1 MERTDVKKQKKQKT
15 NAQRLTKTTGK
26 FSGRG
31 GGGGGGNQVN
41 PLQNNNKTATALG
54 RKTNNSPEIP
64 GRRVTSD
71 ILAFLLEANLA
82 KSKNVYDF
90 HG

>member
-1 MERTDVKKQKKQKT
+1 MPMGVGE
-15 NAQRLTKTTGK
+15 
-26 FSGRG
+26 
-31 GGGGGGNQVN
+31 GGGGGNQVD

-71 ILAFLLEANLA
+71 IPAFLLEANLA